1 MRHGILFG
9 VLVLIIGVGFSTV
22 HARTITTFDNRIVWE
37 AASVRPGTE
46 LLTVNFNSL
55 AEQTFAVPDGAAP
68 GSAPRVDVGPFFL
81 QGFGTP
87 TGLPLDL
94 DIIDAPPLEAGGA
107 FQINGSTYALMSVTF
122 EESSDTS
129 RIVIMGFDRPTTAFG
144 ADFKEA
150 GTGAMVDLLLFPGD
164 PSPARVPVTVNTGF
178 FGFVSDSPIELMHFT
193 ARTEGSESEIFGLDN
208 VSIRALPEGG
218 AHSRSSCL
226 EAPWCFQSSGGAG
239 PASSPEEVRD
249 AESNPV

>member
-1 MRHGILFG
+1 MRHRIFFG
-9 VLVLIIGVGFSTV
+9 LLVVIVGVGFSTV

-55 AEQTFAVPDGAAP
+55 AEQTFAVPDGGAP

-87 TGLPLDL
+87 TGLPLDV
-94 DIIDAPPLEAGGA
+94 DIIDAPPLQAGGA
-107 FQINGSTYALMSVTF
+107 FQINGSTYALIKVAF
-122 EESSDTS
+122 GESSGTS
-129 RIVIMGFDRPTTAFG
+129 EIVIVGFDRPITAFG
-144 ADFKEA
+144 ADFKDA
-150 GTGAMVDLLLFPGD
+150 GAGAMVDLLLFPGD
-164 PSPARVPVTVNTGF
+164 PSATRVPVTVNTGF

-193 ARTEGSESEIFGLDN
+193 ARTEGGEIFGLDN

-218 AHSRSSCL
+218 STFTFIL
-226 EAPWCFQSSGGAG
+226 LGGALVLSVLWRCG
-239 PASSPEEVRD
+239 TGLVSEEVRD